1 MSSNSFDVFIPV
13 VVMIGIGAFVYAFTL
28 FVSSLLAAKG
38 KEQGSYNDPYECGEE
53 PTGEAWSMFNVR
65 FYVVGLIFII
75 FDVESVLMFPIASIF
90 RKMTELGYGAYILVE
105 FLIFIVIL
113 VCGIA
118 YCWRKGDL
126 DWVRSYRT
134 SDSPAS
140 KRIKKENS

>member
-1 MSSNSFDVFIPV
+1 MSSNSFNVFIPIV
-13 VVMIGIGAFVYAFTL
+13 IMIGLGAFIYAFTL
-28 FVSSLLAAKG
+28 FVSGFLSARG
-38 KEQGSYNDPYECGEE
+38 KKQGNYNEPYECGEE
-53 PTGEAWSMFNVR
+53 AEGEAWSMFNVR

-90 RKMTELGYGAYILVE
+90 RKMTELGYGTYILVE
-105 FLIFIVIL
+105 FLIFISIL

-134 SDSPAS
+134 SDSPVS
-140 KRIKKENS
+140 KHVKKGSK